1 MLMKNCVYILKING
15 KEIKIKNETDLDNM
29 LLDNFQSFLK
39 EVKNSNTL
47 FSFDKTTLDVLDSAQ
62 EEAKERLKEVRAK
75 ALAEYL
81 NIDDNISYTDGA
93 ISVLDWIANVELANP
108 INRDDYR
115 KKKVSDIRAENPTIT
130 DEQANKEIDKEFASW
145 SYSQQL
151 GRGLHFVT
159 DIIFNTKVKLTPS
172 KARIK
177 LNTSWTKG
185 FAKDATLKGMTDEAL
200 ESFIQQMTDLK
211 FQLNTPDV
219 EKIYTEYV
227 IDGAVDSNTT
237 VRGKV
242 DIVVVK
248 KDGSVHIYDVKVS
261 KDKMDNWDIDKK
273 NFMRFQLET
282 YRRLLHNKGINSNK
296 ILTSVI
302 PIEINIDKSGISEE
316 NEELKIEDNAEIVS
330 SVSVYNPENV
340 SIRNNFK
347 LSKKFND
354 AFPVNSITE
363 LNTSKLKETVS
374 STLSKYFPVECL
386 NGNKF
391 SNVAK
396 QTLIEKTKRNSEGK
410 FQFYDSIGN
419 KYEIFNT
426 EEELSVFL
434 DDYLS
439 TIDQRISEQVSEI
452 KQSFKEALEIVNRSS
467 DEYISANFLF
477 PNLRNAEHQSYINTL
492 FSKYTYEKGWKV
504 VDNDDLIDMGVI
516 MLVNDRSKKVDFVS
530 MTGLDPSMQVKL
542 PKGRSLLGSF
552 YADQSVETDSNI
564 LPATRG
570 NIELI
575 KLLEIADN
583 ILQGDL
589 KDYEVD
595 ELAVVN
601 VDAKKA
607 LKPNSLDKVLYN
619 YNMLRR
625 KTGVNNTSL
634 VLLDPLIK
642 FYQVYNEIQTGIS
655 SLKSATRLS
664 NAIRGKIKE
673 VPKPST
679 DLTPEE
685 RNSQLKQLYNLLED
699 LKNKFFFYEGGYKPN
714 ETLESALYAEVAKA
728 IINLS
733 GIEVDPYNAP
743 KLAEWFGDIWKDGGL
758 NRQFLNSTKLNTSDT
773 IELFKPI
780 KRALDST
787 RYNIHSEYFNYKMA
801 VVDRYKKFKASNGLA
816 SNKFFNM
823 SEYDYK
829 NLFDTSENGKKY
841 FLLKDPKSDTSLTP
855 AQREFLEFY
864 LKDIN
869 SLRFP
874 GQSEEALRKSG
885 QWLMAGIM
893 KASTASRIAN
903 SKNIISLSRA
913 VNANVTDELINR
925 KNVVEENSIKSYTE
939 LNDDLMME
947 MYNIFATSN
956 TLEARA
962 QLVDKARKD
971 KGRFDDPMSIFE
983 TNLEIVGDTMHLAYI
998 RENEYNKI
1006 LPAIQ
1011 ANLTILRLASFI
1023 SSDKDINKT
1032 IQFITDHIKTT
1043 VFDESLISS
1052 ENKQLYT
1059 IMSHAKR
1066 WASGAILG
1074 FN

>member
-1 MLMKNCVYILKING
+1 MKNCVYILKING

-354 AFPVNSITE
+354 AF
-363 LNTSKLKETVS
+363 
-374 STLSKYFPVECL
+374 
-386 NGNKF
+386 
-391 SNVAK
+391 
-396 QTLIEKTKRNSEGK
+396 Q
-410 FQFYDSIGN
+410 
-419 KYEIFNT
+419 
-426 EEELSVFL
+426 
-434 DDYLS
+434 
-439 TIDQRISEQVSEI
+439 
-452 KQSFKEALEIVNRSS
+452 
-467 DEYISANFLF
+467 
-477 PNLRNAEHQSYINTL
+477 
-492 FSKYTYEKGWKV
+492 
-504 VDNDDLIDMGVI
+504 
-516 MLVNDRSKKVDFVS
+516 
-530 MTGLDPSMQVKL
+530 
-542 PKGRSLLGSF
+542 
-552 YADQSVETDSNI
+552 
-564 LPATRG
+564 
-570 NIELI
+570 
-575 KLLEIADN
+575 
-583 ILQGDL
+583 
-589 KDYEVD
+589 
-595 ELAVVN
+595 
-601 VDAKKA
+601 
-607 LKPNSLDKVLYN
+607 
-619 YNMLRR
+619 
-625 KTGVNNTSL
+625 
-634 VLLDPLIK
+634 
-642 FYQVYNEIQTGIS
+642 
-655 SLKSATRLS
+655 
-664 NAIRGKIKE
+664 
-673 VPKPST
+673 
-679 DLTPEE
+679 
-685 RNSQLKQLYNLLED
+685 
-699 LKNKFFFYEGGYKPN
+699 
-714 ETLESALYAEVAKA
+714 
-728 IINLS
+728 
-733 GIEVDPYNAP
+733 
-743 KLAEWFGDIWKDGGL
+743 
-758 NRQFLNSTKLNTSDT
+758 
-773 IELFKPI
+773 
-780 KRALDST
+780 
-787 RYNIHSEYFNYKMA
+787 
-801 VVDRYKKFKASNGLA
+801 
-816 SNKFFNM
+816 
-823 SEYDYK
+823 
-829 NLFDTSENGKKY
+829 
-841 FLLKDPKSDTSLTP
+841 
-855 AQREFLEFY
+855 
-864 LKDIN
+864 
-869 SLRFP
+869 
-874 GQSEEALRKSG
+874 
-885 QWLMAGIM
+885 
-893 KASTASRIAN
+893 
-903 SKNIISLSRA
+903 
-913 VNANVTDELINR
+913 
-925 KNVVEENSIKSYTE
+925 
-939 LNDDLMME
+939 
-947 MYNIFATSN
+947 
-956 TLEARA
+956 
-962 QLVDKARKD
+962 
-971 KGRFDDPMSIFE
+971 
-983 TNLEIVGDTMHLAYI
+983 
-998 RENEYNKI
+998 
-1006 LPAIQ
+1006 
-1011 ANLTILRLASFI
+1011 
-1023 SSDKDINKT
+1023 
-1032 IQFITDHIKTT
+1032 
-1043 VFDESLISS
+1043 
-1052 ENKQLYT
+1052 
-1059 IMSHAKR
+1059 
-1066 WASGAILG
+1066 
-1074 FN
+1074 